1 MGIENIG
8 LSLSG
13 AASEESLS
21 RVCIRQSDGHPTV
34 YFKWTTISGLDWNGT
49 FDIAAEVRGVPRGLT
64 GTGDSGYGEMKPFYT
79 RFDAAKCGPV
89 RLSGRDGYQWAA
101 PIDLGGNGIAGS
113 LLSHFGPLDYDN
125 RAFDSLKITL
135 GMKSNYASGK
145 TDAWGRD
152 HSTREEPPA
161 LYIDWIPEFTLT
173 RGYFDQAKLVLEYE
187 HPGWSR
193 PDDRWALEE
202 LWQHI
207 TSSASE
213 DGLLAK
219 SFSYGSVSQAGAVS
233 VPMSE
238 LRRMPD
244 AAKGVFAQIRM
255 NTVYHASGYEF
266 AAFSGYVQIEDRS
279 KCSTPRIKASWEGT
293 SLRVSVT
300 DSKDRSPSFTSC
312 LVKMRGGQ
320 WSFDQGTCAAGGS
333 VLLANPPLGE
343 DLVID
348 AVGFADGS
356 SSSTATATIPGMTC
370 GHDLLGAVDGSQAVE
385 LLYNVER
392 SRSSTPNVT
401 LQRIH
406 GRARQ
411 VMWRG
416 EGADSKWTVSCSIS
430 ERAGRKVEKQA
441 QEQFEALETAGPCV
455 LRTVDG
461 LRRVVAVTGVQV
473 TYGSPTFTKTVE
485 LELSEVDHD

>member
-13 AASEESLS
+13 SSSEESLG

-49 FDIAAEVRGVPRGLT
+49 FDVAAEVSGVPRGLT

-79 RFDAAKCGPV
+79 RFDASKCSPV
-89 RLSGRDGYQWAA
+89 KLSGRDGYQWAI
-101 PIDLGGNGIAGS
+101 PIDLAGNGITGS
-113 LLSHFGPLDYDN
+113 LLSNFGPLDYGN
-125 RAFDSLKITL
+125 RTFDSLKIVL
-135 GMKSNYASGK
+135 GMKSNYANGR

-152 HSTREEPPA
+152 HSTREETPA
-161 LYIDWIPEFTLT
+161 LYIDWIPELSLT

-202 LWQHI
+202 LWQHL
-207 TSSASE
+207 SSSTSE
-213 DGLLAK
+213 DNLLAK
-219 SFSYGSVSQAGAVS
+219 DFSYGSVSQAGAIS

-244 AAKGVFAQIRM
+244 GSKGVFAQIRM
-255 NTVYHASGYEF
+255 NTVYHSSGYEF
-266 AAFSGYVQIEDRS
+266 ATFSGLVDIEDRS
-279 KCSTPRIKASWEGT
+279 KCSTPRIKAAWEGE

-300 DSKDRSPSFTSC
+300 DSKDRTPSFASC
-312 LVKMRGGQ
+312 LVKLRGGR
-320 WSFDQGTCAAGGS
+320 WSFDQGTCEAGGS
-333 VLLANPPLGE
+333 VLLENPPLGE
-343 DLVID
+343 ELVID
-348 AVGFADGS
+348 AIGFADDA
-356 SSSTATATIPGMTC
+356 SSSTATATAAALPC
-370 GHDLLGAVDGSQAVE
+370 DHDILGNLEDGSQVE
-385 LLYNVER
+385 LRYNVEH

-401 LQRIH
+401 LQRLH
-406 GRARQ
+406 GRDRQ

-416 EGADSKWTVSCSIS
+416 EGADSKWSVSCSIS
-430 ERAGRKVEKQA
+430 ERGKWNVERQT
-441 QEQFEALETAGPCV
+441 QEQFEALETAGACV

-461 LRRVVAVTGVQV
+461 LRRVVAVTGVQFS
-473 TYGSPTFTKTVE
+473 YDSPRYTKTVE
-485 LELSEVDHD
+485 LELTEVDYD